1 MYINVSNP
9 NAVNE
14 FNQKSKKGY
23 WIILY
28 YANWC
33 PHCQTMKPEWNKFSE
48 TLKTNKSVN
57 VAEVESEFMEAIG
70 PEHKANVQGFPT
82 IVGCREGKKIAD
94 YTGPRTSQDMIKFA
108 NDNNKTNHIN
118 NLLRN
123 TMRKIKTKSKTNSK
137 KIKKN
142 TKKITKKI
150 TKKSKKK
157 TNKKK

>member
-9 NAVNE
+9 NAVSE
-14 FNQKSKKGY
+14 FNQKFKKGY

-33 PHCQTMKPEWNKFSE
+33 PHCQTMKPEWNKFSNQ
-48 TLKTNKSVN
+48 LKNNKAVN
-57 VAEVESEFMEAIG
+57 VAEVESEFMDAIG

-94 YTGPRTSQDMIKFA
+94 YTGPRTSQDMVKFA

-118 NLLRN
+118 NLLRLRN
-123 TMRKIKTKSKTNSK
+123 SLKKTKTRAKKTV
-137 KIKKN
+137 
-142 TKKITKKI
+142 
-150 TKKSKKK
+150 KKSKSKSKSKK
-157 TNKKK
+157 GKKHHRK

>member
-14 FNQKSKKGY
+14 FNQKFKKGY

-48 TLKTNKSVN
+48 TLKNNKSVN
-57 VAEVESEFMEAIG
+57 VAEVESEFMDSIG

-82 IVGCREGKKIAD
+82 IIGCREGKKIAD
-94 YTGPRTSQDMIKFA
+94 YNGPRTSNDMIKFA

-118 NLLRN
+118 NLLRK
-123 TMRKIKTKSKTNSK
+123 TMRKIKANKISKTK
-137 KIKKN
+137 RK
-142 TKKITKKI
+142 TKTK
-150 TKKSKKK
+150 TNGKKK
-157 TNKKK
+157 TTKKTNRK

>member
-9 NAVNE
+9 NAASE

-48 TLKTNKSVN
+48 TVKNNKSVN
-57 VAEVESEFMEAIG
+57 VAEVESEFMDAIG

-94 YTGPRTSQDMIKFA
+94 YTGPRTSDDMIKFT

-118 NLLRN
+118 NLLRK
-123 TMRKIKTKSKTNSK
+123 TMRKIKIKSKTKSKTK
-137 KIKKN
+137 
-142 TKKITKKI
+142 
-150 TKKSKKK
+150 TKKSKTTGRKRTNRKK
-157 TNKKK
+157 SRTSRK